1 MELGGWVD
9 GWGFSL
15 LEMQSERNVGSIPG
29 GVPSQGVQVGG
40 TGFVQDI
47 MKTPCGRPN
56 FLLGTLIRRRNGSEV
71 MDEML
76 WWSDQQIQVL
86 SRE

>member
-9 GWGFSL
+9 GWVFSL

-56 FLLGTLIRRRNGSEV
+56 FLLGTLIRRRNGSEM

-86 SRE
+86 SRD